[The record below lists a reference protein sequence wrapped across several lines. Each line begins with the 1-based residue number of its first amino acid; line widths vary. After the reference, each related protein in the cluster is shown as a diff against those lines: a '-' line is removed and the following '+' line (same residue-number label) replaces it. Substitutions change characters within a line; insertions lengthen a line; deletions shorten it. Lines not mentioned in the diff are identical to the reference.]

1 MSSSNAP
8 VTVMETAGEGGAWG
22 IALLAEY
29 ALLRDKQESL
39 EDYLRDHVFA
49 GMKKLTVAPDPEDEK
64 GFDRYMEQFMR
75 CIPAQ
80 KAAVEG
86 LKA

>member
-1 MSSSNAP
+1 
-8 VTVMETAGEGGAWG
+8 METAGEGGAWG

-29 ALLRDKQESL
+29 SLLHEDGESL

-49 GMKKLTVAPDPEDEK
+49 GMKKLTVAPDPDDEK
-64 GFDRYMEQFMR
+64 GFDLYMERFMR

-86 LKA
+86 LRL

>member
-1 MSSSNAP
+1 
-8 VTVMETAGEGGAWG
+8 
-22 IALLAEY
+22 
-29 ALLRDKQESL
+29 
-39 EDYLRDHVFA
+39 
-49 GMKKLTVAPDPEDEK
+49 MKKLTVAPDPEDEK

>member
-1 MSSSNAP
+1 MKCTVTAVSSRRK
-8 VTVMETAGEGGAWG
+8 VF
-22 IALLAEY
+22 AEY
-29 ALLRDKQESL
+29 SLLHENGESL

-64 GFDRYMEQFMR
+64 GFDLYMERFMR

-86 LKA
+86 LRL

>member
-1 MSSSNAP
+1 
-8 VTVMETAGEGGAWG
+8 METAGEGGPWG
-22 IALLAEY
+22 MAILASFADGRNEG
-29 ALLRDKQESL
+29 ENL
-39 EDYLRDHVFA
+39 EDFLNRKIFA
-49 GMKKLTVAPDPEDEK
+49 DAAGTTMESSPEDEK

>member
-1 MSSSNAP
+1 
-8 VTVMETAGEGGAWG
+8 
-22 IALLAEY
+22 
-29 ALLRDKQESL
+29 
-39 EDYLRDHVFA
+39 
-49 GMKKLTVAPDPEDEK
+49 MKKTTVSPDPEDEA
-64 GFDRYMEQFMR
+64 GFDLYMDRFIR

>member
-1 MSSSNAP
+1 MP
-8 VTVMETAGEGGAWG
+8 
-22 IALLAEY
+22 
-29 ALLRDKQESL
+29 
-39 EDYLRDHVFA
+39 DYLRDHVFA
-49 GMKKLTVAPDPEDEK
+49 GMKKLTVVPDPDDEK
-64 GFDRYMEQFMR
+64 GFYRYMEQFMR